1 MHINTYYVNKE
12 EQSRI
17 VFILE
22 YIIKRKFHTNV
33 AARAELHSPDIIKP
47 GNSFCLLTIGQHTW
61 PVDAGISFSDACIK
75 PSSSQVHKADKKN
88 RVNIVIPAKAGTQ
101 KIIICVNLCKSV
113 SKNNQYYKQQCGSV
127 SKNSAF
133 FAYSAVKYYPCQ
145 SAYIDYNWAQR
156 GFVKNDKFS

>member
-47 GNSFCLLTIGQHTW
+47 GNSFCLLTTGQCLGLWTKARSL
-61 PVDAGISFSDACIK
+61 PMFT
-75 PSSSQVHKADKKN
+75 SS
-88 RVNIVIPAKAGTQ
+88 
-101 KIIICVNLCKSV
+101 
-113 SKNNQYYKQQCGSV
+113 
-127 SKNSAF
+127 
-133 FAYSAVKYYPCQ
+133 
-145 SAYIDYNWAQR
+145 
-156 GFVKNDKFS
+156 